1 MRKEKS
7 LELIKLRKLT
17 QQHFFGNS
25 VADFLFNHS
34 YAMEFHKY
42 DSFLSNYIM
51 DVDHSEIF
59 EKYFLYIF
67 LDTLVVKLFF
77 QHHLA

>member
-67 LDTLVVKLFF
+67 LDPIKVKESRVL
-77 QHHLA
+77 

>member
-17 QQHFFGNS
+17 QQYFFGNS

-67 LDTLVVKLFF
+67 LDPIKVKESRVL
-77 QHHLA
+77 